1 MRKNKF
7 TELTL
12 LSKYNLLKTNN
23 VMMKNL
29 FLFIFSLFTLTVSA
43 QVKNQDPLAGMI
55 NSTLMHQVM
64 NDFDRSIPI
73 AFFAP
78 GFYFIGSIDSQ
89 SNPLFNE
96 GDFYENEELV
106 KSSSYYQKEV
116 FDALSSGL
124 ISYIPADST
133 MQVRVID
140 GKKLLFELKFVTNSD
155 TISFTQ
161 TDAERGK
168 SKSVSYSGS
177 KVLAVSYNDT
187 GKEINFIS
195 RLIGDSLRVSEMNDK
210 NPGKSFRTEIR
221 YKNGFLSET
230 SWYNKV
236 SGVYELKST
245 DHYYLN
251 EINKPGLMQTLNRK
265 GMVTD
270 STNYYYNG
278 DKLVHYQSFSGANEK
293 LSVTY
298 IYNRAG
304 KLAGKTVK
312 SPARNY
318 SVDYSYAGG
327 NIADIEIDD
336 KIKAFVRHYVFKM
349 DVNKRLANVEYN
361 TIARESLVEN
371 LKTRWI
377 FSYNT
382 AGNISSVKVLDGKGN
397 ITKEIAIEY
406 VFYSN

>member
-1 MRKNKF
+1 MIKKILFLVIASLFAFQVNAQVNIPDP
-7 TELTL
+7 
-12 LSKYNLLKTNN
+12 LSKM
-23 VMMKNL
+23 V
-29 FLFIFSLFTLTVSA
+29 
-43 QVKNQDPLAGMI
+43 

-64 NDFDRSIPI
+64 NDFDRSIPLV
-73 AFFAP
+73 FFAP

-89 SNPLFNE
+89 NNPLFNE
-96 GDFYENEELV
+96 SDFYENEELV

-116 FDALSSGL
+116 FDVLSSGL

-161 TDAERGK
+161 TDAEKGK
-168 SKSVSYSGS
+168 SKSVSYSGA
-177 KVLAVSYNDT
+177 KVLAVSFNDT

-195 RLIGDSLRVSEMNDK
+195 RLIGDSLRVSEMADK
-210 NPGKSFRTEIR
+210 NAGKNFRTEIR

-251 EINKPGLMQTLNRK
+251 ENNKPGLMQTFNRK
-265 GMVTD
+265 GAVTD
-270 STNYYYNG
+270 STHYYYNG
-278 DKLVHYQSFSGANEK
+278 DKIVHYQSFSGANEK

-312 SPARNY
+312 SPVRNY
-318 SVDYSYAGG
+318 TVDYSYAGG

-336 KIKAFVRHYVFKM
+336 KMKAFIRHYVFKM
-349 DVNKRLANVEYN
+349 DVNKRLVNVEYN
-361 TIARESLVEN
+361 TIARESLVEA

-377 FSYNT
+377 FSYNA
-382 AGNISSVKVLDGKGN
+382 AGNISSVKVLDGKGT

-406 VFYSN
+406 VFYNN

>member
-1 MRKNKF
+1 MIK
-7 TELTL
+7 
-12 LSKYNLLKTNN
+12 
-23 VMMKNL
+23 KNL
-29 FLFIFSLFTLTVSA
+29 FLLVFSLFTFAVSA
-43 QVKNQDPLAGMI
+43 QVKIQDPFSGMI
-55 NSTLMHQVM
+55 NSTLMHQVL
-64 NDFDRSIPI
+64 NDFDRSIPLV
-73 AFFAP
+73 FFAP
-78 GFYFIGSIDSQ
+78 GFYFVGSIDNQ

-96 GDFYENEELV
+96 SDFYENEELV

-116 FDALSSGL
+116 FDVLSSAL

-140 GKKLLFELKFVTNSD
+140 GKKLLFELKFVKNAD

-168 SKSVSYSGS
+168 SKSVSYSGA
-177 KVLAVSYNDT
+177 KVLAVSYNDA
-187 GKEINFIS
+187 GKEIKFIS
-195 RLIGDSLRVSEMNDK
+195 RLIGDTLRVSEMADK
-210 NPGKSFRTEIR
+210 NAGKNFRTEIR

-251 EINKPGLMQTLNRK
+251 EINRPGLMQTLNRK
-265 GMVTD
+265 GAVTD
-270 STNYYYNG
+270 STHYYYNG

-298 IYNRAG
+298 IYNRTG
-304 KLAGKTVK
+304 RLAGKTVK
-312 SPARNY
+312 SPGRNY
-318 SVDYSYAGG
+318 SVDYSYAGA

-336 KIKAFVRHYVFKM
+336 KIKAFIRHYVFKM
-349 DVNKRLANVEYN
+349 DVNKRLANIEYN
-361 TIARESLVEN
+361 TIARESLVEA
-371 LKTRWI
+371 LKNRWI
-377 FSYNT
+377 LSYDT

-397 ITKEIAIEY
+397 ITKEITMEY

>member
-1 MRKNKF
+1 
-7 TELTL
+7 
-12 LSKYNLLKTNN
+12 
-23 VMMKNL
+23 MKNL
-29 FLFIFSLFTLTVSA
+29 IFFVFLLFTITTRA
-43 QVKNQDPLAGMI
+43 QVKVQDPLSGMV

-64 NDFDRSIPI
+64 NDFDRSITM

-78 GFYFIGSIDSQ
+78 GFYFIGSIESH
-89 SNPLFNE
+89 SNALFNE
-96 GDFYENEELV
+96 SDFYENEELV
-106 KSSSYYQKEV
+106 KSSSYFQNEV

-124 ISYIPADST
+124 ISYIPNDST
-133 MQVRVID
+133 MHVRVID
-140 GKKLLFELKFVTNSD
+140 GKKLLFELKFVRNSD

-161 TDAERGK
+161 TDAEKGK
-168 SKSVSYSGS
+168 SKSVSYAGA

-187 GKEINFIS
+187 GKEISFIS

-210 NPGKSFRTEIR
+210 SPGKSFRTEIR

-230 SWYNKV
+230 SWYSKV

-245 DHYYLN
+245 DHYFLN
-251 EINKPGLMQTLNRK
+251 EIKKPGLMQTLNRK

-304 KLAGKTVK
+304 KLAEKTVK

-382 AGNISSVKVLDGKGN
+382 AGNISSVKVIDHKGS
-397 ITKEIAIEY
+397 IIKEVLLEY
-406 VFYSN
+406 DFFGVAE